1 MGELENGP
9 LVSPCK
15 WEMTLKMVV
24 LCCSRSGMLKKTL
37 TAMAM
42 RAKQMSKSAILH
54 RQWQSL
60 HRQRYTL
67 KYFKSQADGKL

>member
-1 MGELENGP
+1 
-9 LVSPCK
+9 
-15 WEMTLKMVV
+15 
-24 LCCSRSGMLKKTL
+24 
-37 TAMAM
+37 MAM

-67 KYFKSQADGKL
+67 KYFKFKLMVNYDLEATTLKVKQ